1 MYILDIIIDP
11 LINFIIKKSMCV
23 PECVF
28 CCLLLETYI
37 YKK

>member
-11 LINFIIKKSMCV
+11 LINFIIKSMCV
-23 PECVF
+23 PEWVF